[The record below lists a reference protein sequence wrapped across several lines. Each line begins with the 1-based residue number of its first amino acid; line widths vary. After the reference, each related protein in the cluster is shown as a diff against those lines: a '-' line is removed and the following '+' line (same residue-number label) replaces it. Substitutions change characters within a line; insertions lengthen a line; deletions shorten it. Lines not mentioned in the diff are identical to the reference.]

1 MNLIK
6 TSLLSLLVAVS
17 VFMVSCN
24 NTIQTE
30 EVVEEST
37 ALTGDFAITA
47 ENSELVWT
55 GAKVT
60 GKHFGNISFADGS
73 LLIEDGSIVAGKFT
87 VDMTTL
93 TVTDIEDEETNGNLL
108 GHLLSDDFFD
118 VENYTTASLTVRGG
132 EGNTVSGDLTIKGI
146 TNPVSFPVT
155 VVENEDGT
163 AVLSGTITVDRT
175 LYEIK
180 YGSAS
185 FFDNLA
191 DKAINNEFTLDF
203 TIKL

>member
-6 TSLLSLLVAVS
+6 TSLLTLLVAVS
-17 VFMVSCN
+17 VFMISCN
-24 NTIQTE
+24 NTAQTE
-30 EVVEEST
+30 IVEVEPT
-37 ALTGDFAITA
+37 AVTGDFSVTT

-55 GAKVT
+55 GSKVT
-60 GKHFGNISFADGS
+60 GKHFGNISISDGS
-73 LLIEDGSIVAGKFT
+73 VLLEDGNLVAGKFT
-87 VDMTTL
+87 VDMTSL
-93 TVTDIEDEETNGNLL
+93 SVTDIEDEETNGQLK
-108 GHLLSDDFFD
+108 GHLLSADFFD
-118 VENYTTASLTVRGG
+118 VENYNDATLSVRGS
-132 EGNTVSGDLTIKGI
+132 EGNVVNGDLTIKGI

-155 VVENEDGT
+155 LVENEDGT
-163 AVLSGTITVDRT
+163 AVLSGTLTVDRT

-191 DKAINNEFTLDF
+191 DKAISNEFTLDF